1 MHQGHVHHGGLVD
14 DQQLAVERVL
24 GITLEAAALG
34 IDFEQSVNGL
44 RLEACRLRHALG
56 GAACRRTEQKVD
68 ALCGEDTQDGID
80 DGGLAHTGAAG
91 DDQQLCHER
100 KPDRLSLARRKA
112 EAGLLL
118 DPGQRLVGVD
128 PGPGQLVPDECP
140 QALGNCLL
148 GSIEPGE
155 EYTARLAH
163 GIGDDGALGKL
174 EIQRSLDEF
183 LRHIQQFDRQ
193 RRQFFDRQAAVTL
206 VHGFRQRIGNS
217 GAHPDHGRLLDP
229 KFHGNGV
236 RRSEADAADVA
247 GQPVGVVGHHLDGVG
262 AIGLVDAHCTRR
274 PHAIAVQEH
283 HDLPD
288 RLLLGPSRRDALSPY
303 HAYAIDLAQSLG
315 IGLDDV
321 EDLLTEGLYHLLRID
336 RANAPDHSRGE
347 VLLDSL
353 RRGGRRRLQKPC
365 LEL

>member
-44 RLEACRLRHALG
+44 RLKACSLRHALG

-91 DDQQLCHER
+91 DDQKLCHER

-128 PGPGQLVPDECP
+128 PCPGQLAGGKVPKP
-140 QALGNCLL
+140 LGDGLFRFVET
-148 GSIEPGE
+148 GQKHA
-155 EYTARLAH
+155 ARISH
-163 GIGDDGALGKL
+163 RIGDDCALGKL
-174 EIQRSLDEF
+174 KFERRLYQL
-183 LRHIQQFDRQ
+183 LRNIQQFDRQ
-193 RRQFFDRQAAVTL
+193 RRQFFDRKAAVTL

-229 KFHGNGV
+229 QFHGNGV
-236 RRSEADAADVA
+236 RRAETDAADA
-247 GQPVGVVGHHLDGVG
+247 CCPPRWPSPTTPQPPTT
-262 AIGLVDAHCTRR
+262 ITK
-274 PHAIAVQEH
+274 
-283 HDLPD
+283 DL
-288 RLLLGPSRRDALSPY
+288 
-303 HAYAIDLAQSLG
+303 
-315 IGLDDV
+315 
-321 EDLLTEGLYHLLRID
+321 EF
-336 RANAPDHSRGE
+336 N
-347 VLLDSL
+347 
-353 RRGGRRRLQKPC
+353 
-365 LEL
+365 